1 MKRLI
6 YVLSISVFFFLSCSK
21 DFLEL
26 VPEGAV
32 TSGSFYQTE
41 AHFNQ
46 ALVGAYQALRNV
58 KGSTAAWVMGDFRSD
73 NTHYKYNPGNRGS
86 FFLESVDLFLNDQTN
101 VLSESKYNECYV
113 GIARTN
119 IIIDRLE
126 KVELGENVEKD
137 IVAQA
142 KFLRALF
149 YFELVRYFGGVPLYL
164 NEVVN
169 SEGAYLQRSS
179 VEEVYAV
186 IESDAKD
193 AIAQLPLPTTNQN
206 GRATKSSA
214 RMLLADVYL
223 TQKKY
228 AEAEVELKAIIDSGV
243 HGLLPE
249 YASAFNPA
257 NKNSIESVFEVQ
269 YKQGSE
275 GQASDFVYNF
285 IPLSSDISKIV
296 GFPANHSSGG
306 GFNTPTQ
313 DLINSYE
320 ENDERL
326 EASIAIA
333 EGTGPVGNMVIES
346 VKSPKGYVTPAGK
359 RSDAFIKKYLYPH
372 SLQFNT
378 DNNFP
383 IYRYSDVLLTMAE
396 VLNEQNKPSDALL
409 YLNPVRQRAGLLP
422 ATELN
427 QSALRDIIAHE
438 RRVEFAFE
446 NKRWFDLVRT
456 GKAIEVMTEHGNE
469 LKVIY
474 AGEGYI
480 PTAAYTV
487 TQNKLLFPIP
497 LREVQIGKLEQNP
510 GYQ

>member
-1 MKRLI
+1 M
-6 YVLSISVFFFLSCSK
+6 
-21 DFLEL
+21 EL
-26 VPEGAV
+26 VPESSV

-46 ALVGAYQALRNV
+46 ALVGAYQSLRNV

-86 FFLESVDLFLNDQTN
+86 FFLESVDLFLDDQTN
-101 VLSESKYNECYV
+101 VLTESKYNECYV
-113 GIARTN
+113 GIARANT
-119 IIIDRLE
+119 IIDRIA
-126 KVELGENVEKD
+126 KVDFTEAAKNNIIG
-137 IVAQA
+137 QA

-164 NEVVN
+164 NEVSN
-169 SEGAYLQRSS
+169 AEGAYLPRST
-179 VEEVYAV
+179 VAEVYAV
-186 IESDAKD
+186 IEKDALD
-193 AIAQLPLPTTNQN
+193 AIAQLPAPTTTQN

-214 RMLLADVYL
+214 KMLLADVYL

-228 AEAEVELKAIIDSGV
+228 ALAEEQLRGIIQFGV

-249 YASAFNPA
+249 YASAFNPG

-285 IPLSSDISKIV
+285 IPLSSDINKIV

-313 DLINSYE
+313 DLIDSYAPT
-320 ENDERL
+320 DKRL
-326 EASIAIA
+326 DASIAIA

-346 VKSPKGYVTPAGK
+346 VKSARGYVKPAGK
-359 RSDAFIKKYLYPH
+359 RADPFIKKYLYPH

-383 IYRYSDVLLTMAE
+383 IYRYSDVLLAMAE
-396 VLNEQNKPSDALL
+396 VLNEQNKPSDALPF
-409 YLNPVRQRAGLLP
+409 LNLVRQRANVP
-422 ATELN
+422 VTNETS
-427 QSALRDIIAHE
+427 QVALRNIIARE
-438 RRVEFAFE
+438 RRLEFAFE

-456 GKAIEVMTEHGNE
+456 GKAIEVMNQQGAA

-474 AGEGYI
+474 AGEGYL
-480 PTAAYTV
+480 PPLSYNV
-487 TQNKLLFPIP
+487 TEDRLLFPIP
-497 LREVQIGKLEQNP
+497 FREIQIGKLVQNK
-510 GYQ
+510 GYN